1 MVVWLIALVCFMI
14 TGLSIM
20 SEKMKVVRYDHNP
33 FTMNMDVPT
42 ASKNVR
48 LSKIG
53 RDSNVLVNQVTGEEQ
68 GTHVTTYRKVDSA
81 QFVKIFTANIALT
94 FELKSAG
101 IKTFNILLWVMQ
113 NKAIEKDLLTLDKW
127 VLSDFLEAHKDR
139 ETPIKLSLPTFWRGL
154 AELEKNQIIA
164 KHIRQG
170 WYYINPNFCFNGD
183 RIAFTTIIERDNST
197 IERQQ
202 ELPL

>member
-1 MVVWLIALVCFMI
+1 MI
-14 TGLSIM
+14 IGLSIM

-33 FTMNMDVPT
+33 FMRNVDIETTN
-42 ASKNVR
+42 KNVQ

-101 IKTFNILLWVMQ
+101 IKTFNVLLWVMQ
-113 NKAIEKDLLTLDKW
+113 NRAIEKDLLTLDKW
-127 VLSDFLEAHKDR
+127 VLSEFLEAHNDR
-139 ETPIKLSLPTFWRGL
+139 EPPIKLSLPTFWRGL

-164 KHIRQG
+164 KHLRQG
-170 WYYINPNFCFNGD
+170 WYFINPNFCFNGD
-183 RIAFTTIIERDNST
+183 RIAFTTIIERDDNVH
-197 IERQQ
+197 EEQQ
-202 ELPL
+202 ELPLG